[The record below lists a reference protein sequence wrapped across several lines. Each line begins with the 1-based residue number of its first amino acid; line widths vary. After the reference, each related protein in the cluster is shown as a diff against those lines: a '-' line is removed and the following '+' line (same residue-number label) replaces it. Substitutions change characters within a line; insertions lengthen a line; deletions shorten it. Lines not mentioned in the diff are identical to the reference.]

1 MAVLKRSRR
10 VGVLTY
16 TAKQPPHASSPLR
29 AAAPSGAAPAEVA
42 LAGTPK
48 VAVTPHA
55 PPPPAGA
62 HRSACWGA
70 SHEAFSCA
78 RCSAPPPPA
87 SASHAVRASWN
98 TTAAGDTSGAQA
110 LALSSG
116 TAVAGG
122 AAAAGAPLK
131 TPTRA
136 TPQPPRGAALG
147 GPAAAAYSV

>member
-1 MAVLKRSRR
+1 M
-10 VGVLTY
+10 LTY

-29 AAAPSGAAPAEVA
+29 AAAPSGATPAEVA

-62 HRSACWGA
+62 HRSPCSGA
-70 SHEAFSCA
+70 SQEALSCA

-98 TTAAGDTSGAQA
+98 TTAAGVISGAQA

-136 TPQPPRGAALG
+136 TPQPPPRGAALG
-147 GPAAAAYSV
+147 GAADATAYSV